1 MKLCIW
7 HIIIVSYVII
17 YVASI
22 PWYIFLHQFKNKVSE
37 NIVITFLNQNLIVR
51 YGWFLFTAAYFSEAI
66 TYSRSELKISRSK
79 LLKVL
84 RYYSIFTLCTVILLG
99 WFFGPLIYERVNVIT
114 GGYCDVGTPET
125 GIAGQFQCIG
135 IPGAK
140 WIDGFDV
147 SGHIYIL
154 LTMCLLLWERFLE
167 NLDLR
172 HFSELFEGYTSLRAY
187 FSNFDYEYLP
197 SIPAHEQ
204 GYIIQTEYSNVIR
217 LVCFV
222 STVSLL
228 IIWSMMYIVT
238 CVFFHTLTEKL
249 VLLIVGIAI
258 SLSITSLN

>member
-7 HIIIVSYVII
+7 HIIVVSYVII
-17 YVASI
+17 YAASI

-51 YGWFLFTAAYFSEAI
+51 YGWFLFTAAYFSKAI
-66 TYSRSELKISRSK
+66 TYSSSELKISRSK

-84 RYYSIFTLCTVILLG
+84 RYYSIYTLCTVSLLG

-125 GIAGQFQCIG
+125 GLSSQFQCIG

-140 WIDGFDV
+140 WIDGLDV

-172 HFSELFEGYTSLRAY
+172 HFPELFGGYTSLTAY
-187 FSNFDYEYLP
+187 FSNFDYEHLP
-197 SIPAHEQ
+197 PIPADEK
-204 GYIIQTEYSNVIR
+204 GYIIQTEYSNLIR
-217 LVCFV
+217 SVSFV

-228 IIWSMMYIVT
+228 VIWSMMYIVT